1 MTTWFIS
8 RHPGALHWMQSNDIH
23 FDHHLTHLDNEPIQ
37 PGDTVIGSLPVNL
50 AAEVC
55 AKGANYWNLSLTL
68 PEIARGRE
76 LSADELDLYQAKL
89 EAFSISLN
97 QTASNPA
104 LQLPVQK
111 THPANSAP
119 TASPAP
125 VITEPTDSTVE
136 LAVHSHVTAVKQL
149 PIPTYHEMQ
158 TWQHE
163 IFKAFIFN
171 PDNQIKAEQDAARL
185 FDDYSQRVQG
195 HPEPLQKLETAM
207 RQGRHAV
214 NLAAVLL
221 KKINIG
227 TPHEELQAWV
237 DKQVESQSKRIGRHL
252 QLTLDKALTFR
263 ENKKQQFQKNRGFNI
278 TLPYTQMQNG
288 LHPQSLRAQKPCGL
302 WDIYIDETGSNF
314 SADASALNES
324 DTTLGRIIALALPQ
338 SSKLQPLDAKTH
350 AVDLSHSK
358 IQDLLRDISSSK
370 CGILGATLKQDLLSH
385 NWMSA
390 VHQLIRWSL
399 LMLPMDDGKPC
410 RVRIHIEARSPY
422 DSNEQLQALQDT
434 LDSEL
439 KRLLPERFH
448 NMHLSLHIMDKDH
461 PYNGYVDVI
470 ANVWGSKDP
479 VKRQLLARTG
489 WRGNCLLQTSD
500 LTRVEDIYRRI
511 NSGQEVS
518 GYNWFELC
526 AASLNEPAHS
536 LLHDLLQ
543 QLGEHSR
550 NNPQL
555 WLTCLEE
562 VRQRLNRKDFTPAS
576 LRVALSWLE
585 NYQNSNQ
592 QLPAYLQL
600 ELYSLQLAAS
610 NHEGATGLEHIT
622 KLLPLIKKLSDEYP
636 EAACQAV
643 LRTSVRSSH
652 LYDFKSTVPLLD
664 EWLAYPVAVP
674 GLLNHAK
681 LHSSKGQLLAFQG
694 QHQAALDS
702 FAQALQSLERLSDPQ
717 QRSRESIQTSIYQ
730 AVVMQDMQHEQAA
743 SQTLQL
749 VNQSTTS
756 SGQLAI
762 AKLARSG
769 SVNRFPHYLL
779 LRLLINQPELSEER
793 QAYLAE
799 QNCWQSGDGHP
810 WMLIEAYRGWL
821 LQQQGEND
829 AASELLQIAVDDCMN
844 ADQPMLVWM
853 GHCLQALACSLN
865 LPVKLPNSNKA
876 VAAHYPA
883 ELLTELTQATDHRQ
897 RLQLLQ
903 QLLPFNFH

>member
-55 AKGANYWNLSLTL
+55 AKGANYWNLSLML
-68 PEIARGRE
+68 PETARGRE

-89 EAFSISLN
+89 EAFTISLD
-97 QTASNPA
+97 QAAPNPA
-104 LQLPVQK
+104 LQLPEPK
-111 THPANSAP
+111 KHPESPAP
-119 TASPAP
+119 TASPTP
-125 VITEPTDSTVE
+125 VITEPVGSSVE
-136 LAVHSHVTAVKQL
+136 PAEPRQITAAKK
-149 PIPTYHEMQ
+149 PPAPTYNEVQ

-163 IFKAFIFN
+163 LFKAFIFN
-171 PDNQIKAEQDAARL
+171 QNNQSKAEQDAARL
-185 FDDYSQRVQG
+185 LDNYSQRTLGYPDQ
-195 HPEPLQKLETAM
+195 LQKLETAM
-207 RQGRHAV
+207 RQGRHAT
-214 NLAAVLL
+214 NLAAALL
-221 KKINIG
+221 KKINSG
-227 TPHEELQAWV
+227 TPHEELQTWV
-237 DKQVESQSKRIGRHL
+237 DKQVESQPRRIGRHL
-252 QLTLDKALTFR
+252 QLTLDKTLAFR
-263 ENKKQQFQKNRGFNI
+263 ENKKQQFKQNRGFNI
-278 TLPYTQMQNG
+278 TLPYTQLQNG
-288 LHPQSLRAQKPCGL
+288 LHPQSLRAQKPCGQ

-314 SADASALNES
+314 SADAKTLNES

-338 SSKLQPLDAKTH
+338 SSKLQPLDSKTH

-358 IQDLLRDISSSK
+358 IQDLLRDITHSK
-370 CGILGATLKQDLLSH
+370 CGILGATLKQDLLSY

-390 VHQLIRWSL
+390 VHQLMRWSL
-399 LMLPMDDGKPC
+399 LMLPMGDDKPC
-410 RVRIHIEARSPY
+410 RVRIHIEARPPY

-439 KRLLPERFH
+439 KRLLPERFQ
-448 NMHLSLHIMDKDH
+448 NLHLSLHIMNKDH

-470 ANVWGSKDP
+470 ANVWGSKDS

-500 LTRVEDIYRRI
+500 LTRVEDIYRSI
-511 NSGQEVS
+511 NSGQEVN

-526 AASLNEPAHS
+526 AASLDEPEHS

-550 NNPQL
+550 INPQL
-555 WLTCLEE
+555 WLACLDE

-576 LRVALSWLE
+576 LRVALGWLE
-585 NYQNSNQ
+585 SYQNSNQ
-592 QLPAYLQL
+592 QLPAHLLL
-600 ELYSLQLAAS
+600 EHYSLQLAAS
-610 NHEGATGLEHIT
+610 NHEGATGLDQIA
-622 KLLPLIKKLSDEYP
+622 KLLPLIKELSDECP

-652 LYDFKSTVPLLD
+652 LYDFKSTLPLLD

-681 LHSSKGQLLAFQG
+681 LHSTKGQLLAFQG

-702 FAQALQSLERLSDPQ
+702 FAQALKSLERLSDPQ
-717 QRSRESIQTSIYQ
+717 QRSRESTQTSIYQ
-730 AVVMQDMQHEQAA
+730 AIVMQDMQHEQAA

-749 VNQSTTS
+749 VNQATTS
-756 SGQLAI
+756 SGQQAT
-762 AKLARSG
+762 ARLARSG

-779 LRLLINQPELSEER
+779 LRLLVNQPDLSEQR

-799 QNCWQSGDGHP
+799 QSCWQSGNGHP

-829 AASELLQIAVDDCMN
+829 AASELLQMAVDDCMD
-844 ADQPMLVWM
+844 AGQPMLVWM
-853 GHCLQALACSLN
+853 GHCLHALACSLN
-865 LPVKLPNSNKA
+865 LPVELPTGSTT

-883 ELLTELTQATDHRQ
+883 VLLTELAQATDHSQ